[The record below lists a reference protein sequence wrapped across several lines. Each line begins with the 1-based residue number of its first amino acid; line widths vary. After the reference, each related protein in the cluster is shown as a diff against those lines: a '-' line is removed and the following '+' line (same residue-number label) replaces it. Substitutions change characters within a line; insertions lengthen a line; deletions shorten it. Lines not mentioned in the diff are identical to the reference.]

1 MTRVLDLQVVC
12 EPWQAAT
19 VEMERLAAVLP
30 DGDQRWADFNAR
42 MLTDD
47 AETENYLVRRPAAR
61 NGQAVILMEPGPM
74 TQKFIEEL
82 RGAVAALQGAA

>member
-1 MTRVLDLQVVC
+1 MTRVLDLQLVC
-12 EPWQAAT
+12 EGWQAAT
-19 VEMERLAAVLP
+19 VEMERLAAALP
-30 DGDQRWADFNAR
+30 DGDARWADFTAR
-42 MLTDD
+42 MLNDA

-61 NGQAVILMEPGPM
+61 HGQVVILMEPGPM